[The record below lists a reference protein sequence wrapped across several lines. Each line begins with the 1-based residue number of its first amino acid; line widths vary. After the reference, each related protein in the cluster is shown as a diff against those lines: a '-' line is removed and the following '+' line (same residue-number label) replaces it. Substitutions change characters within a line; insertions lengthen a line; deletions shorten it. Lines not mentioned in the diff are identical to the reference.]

1 MADRFDYVVI
11 GAGSAGSVLAGRLSE
26 SDRGSICVLEAGP
39 PDHHPSIHVPAAV
52 VYALDNPCINWMY
65 RTAPSWGT
73 GGRCIIQSRG
83 KTLGGS
89 GSINGHIY
97 TRGHRSDF
105 DGWAAMGNH
114 GWSYAEVLPYFKRCE
129 RRIGDGDDRYRG
141 RNGPFTITD
150 IDQPDPLCDAFM
162 GGAELLGIPRNPDYN
177 GASQEGIAYVQRS
190 IHRGRRVSPARAFLY
205 PAMKRGNT
213 EVRTRAQVLQ
223 VLLEDNRAVGVRY
236 HQGGRDHVVLANKE
250 VILCGG
256 AIASPH
262 LLQLS
267 GIGARD
273 LLQHIGV
280 PLVHA
285 LPGVGEN
292 LRDHYAA
299 RMVMRIRGIETINER
314 VRGLKLVREVARY
327 AFTRRGAL
335 ALTPTLVYCFWN
347 SDHGD
352 IQVSFTPA
360 SYPAGV
366 WSGLDRFPGAT
377 IACWQQ
383 RPASKGHVRA
393 LSADPFAQPEFQP
406 NYLAEEEDRQ
416 ALLAAMRLGRQLIG
430 STPFSQYVEQ
440 EVWPGERAQSDAEL
454 LDHARHTGN
463 TTYHPIGTCRMGPA
477 ARTDSVVDDQLR
489 VHGLQGLRVA
499 DASIMPTMPAANTNA
514 TALMI
519 GEKAADMILGR
530 RPLAPE
536 LAGAPQDPS

>member
-1 MADRFDYVVI
+1 MTDRFDYVVI
-11 GAGSAGSVLAGRLSE
+11 GAGSGGSVVAGRLSE
-26 SDRGSICVLEAGP
+26 SGQGSVCVLEAGP
-39 PDHHPSIHVPAAV
+39 RDCHPSIHVPAAV
-52 VYALDNPCINWMY
+52 VHTLDNPRINWMY

-89 GSINGHIY
+89 GSINGHVY

-105 DGWAAMGNH
+105 DRWAAMGNR

-141 RNGPFTITD
+141 RAGPFTITD
-150 IDQPDPLCDAFM
+150 IDQSDPLCDAFM
-162 GGAELLGIPRNPDYN
+162 DGAESLGIPRNPDYN

-190 IHRGRRVSPARAFLY
+190 IHRGRRVSPARTFLY

-213 EVRTRAQVLQ
+213 EVRTRARVLQ
-223 VLLEDNRAVGVRY
+223 VLLAGRRAVGVRY
-236 HQGGRDHVVLANKE
+236 HRGGRDQVVLANRE

-267 GIGARD
+267 GIGAPS

-280 PLVHA
+280 PLVHSLA
-285 LPGVGEN
+285 GVGEN
-292 LRDHYAA
+292 LCDHYAA
-299 RMVMRIRGIETINER
+299 RLVMRIRGIETINER

-327 AFTRRGAL
+327 AFSRRGAL
-335 ALTPTLVYCFWN
+335 ALTPTLVYCFWK

-360 SYPAGV
+360 SYPAGI
-366 WSGLDRFPGAT
+366 WNGLDKLPGAT

-383 RPASKGHVRA
+383 RPASRGHVRA
-393 LSADPFAQPEFQP
+393 LSADPFAPPEIQP
-406 NYLAEEEDRQ
+406 NYLAEEEDRL

-430 STPFSQYVEQ
+430 SLPFSRHVEQ
-440 EVWPGERAQSDAEL
+440 EVWPGNRAQSDAEL

-477 ARTDSVVDDQLR
+477 KRTDSVVDDQLR
-489 VHGLQGLRVA
+489 VHGVQGLRVA

-514 TALMI
+514 LALMI
-519 GEKAADMILGR
+519 GEKAADLILGKP
-530 RPLAPE
+530 PLPPE
-536 LAGAPQDPS
+536 PPG

>member
-1 MADRFDYVVI
+1 MTDRFDYVVI
-11 GAGSAGSVLAGRLSE
+11 GAGSAGSVVAGRLSE
-26 SDRGSICVLEAGP
+26 AGQGTVCVLEAGP
-39 PDHHPSIHVPAAV
+39 PDRHPSIHVPAAV
-52 VYALDNPCINWMY
+52 VHLLDNPRLNWRY
-65 RTAPSWGT
+65 RTTPSWGT
-73 GGRCIIQSRG
+73 AGRCLVQSRG

-89 GSINGHIY
+89 GAINGHVY
-97 TRGHRSDF
+97 TRGHHADF
-105 DGWAAMGNH
+105 DGWAALGNR

-141 RNGPFTITD
+141 RAGPFTITD

-162 GGAELLGIPRNPDYN
+162 DGAASLGIPRNPDYN

-213 EVRTRAQVLQ
+213 EVRTRTQVVQ
-223 VLLEDNRAVGVRY
+223 IVFAGRRAVGVRY
-236 HQGGRDHVVLANKE
+236 HRRGRDEVVLANRE

-267 GIGARD
+267 GVGAPG
-273 LLQHIGV
+273 LLQRIGV

-292 LRDHYAA
+292 LCDHYAA
-299 RMVMRIRGIETINER
+299 RLVMRIRGIETINER

-383 RPASKGHVRA
+383 RPASRGHVRA
-393 LSADPFAQPEFQP
+393 LSADPFAPPEFQP
-406 NYLAEEEDRQ
+406 NYLAEEEDRH
-416 ALLAAMRLGRQLIG
+416 ALLAAMRLGRQLAG
-430 STPFSQYVEQ
+430 SAPFSRHVEQ
-440 EVWPGERAQSDAEL
+440 EVWPGERARSDGDL

-477 ARTDSVVDDQLR
+477 ERPDSVVDDQLR

-514 TALMI
+514 AALMI
-519 GEKAADMILGR
+519 GEKAADLILGR
-530 RPLAPE
+530 RPLPPG
-536 LAGAPQDPS
+536 LID

>member
-1 MADRFDYVVI
+1 MADRFDYVII
-11 GAGSAGSVLAGRLSE
+11 GAGSAGSVVASRLSE
-26 SDRGSICVLEAGP
+26 SGQGSVCVLEAGP
-39 PDHHPSIHVPAAV
+39 PDRHPSIHVPAAV
-52 VYALDNPCINWMY
+52 VHALDNPRINWMY

-73 GGRCIIQSRG
+73 GGRSIIQSRG

-89 GSINGHIY
+89 GSINGHVY
-97 TRGHRSDF
+97 TRGHRADF
-105 DGWAAMGNH
+105 DGWAALGNS
-114 GWSYAEVLPYFKRCE
+114 GWSYAELLPYFKRCE
-129 RRIGDGDDRYRG
+129 GRIGDGDDRYRG
-141 RNGPFTITD
+141 RTGPFTITD

-162 GGAELLGIPRNPDYN
+162 DGAESLGIPRNPDYN

-213 EVRTRAQVLQ
+213 EVRTRARALHVLFAGR
-223 VLLEDNRAVGVRY
+223 RAVGVRY
-236 HQGGRDHVVLANKE
+236 HRHGRDHLVLANRE

-267 GIGARD
+267 GIGAPG
-273 LLQHIGV
+273 LLQRIGV

-292 LRDHYAA
+292 LCDHYAA

-314 VRGLKLVREVARY
+314 VRGLKLVKEVARY
-327 AFTRRGAL
+327 AFRRRGAL
-335 ALTPTLVYCFWN
+335 ALTPTLVYCFWR

-383 RPASKGHVRA
+383 RPASRGHVRA
-393 LSADPFAQPEFQP
+393 LSADPFVQPEFQP
-406 NYLAEEEDRQ
+406 NYLAEEEDRH
-416 ALLAAMRLGRQLIG
+416 ALLAAMRLGRQLAG
-430 STPFSQYVEQ
+430 SVPFSRHVEQ
-440 EVWPGERAQSDAEL
+440 EVWPGDQARSDAEL

-477 ARTDSVVDDQLR
+477 ERTDSVVDDQLR
-489 VHGLQGLRVA
+489 VHGIEGLRVA

-514 TALMI
+514 AALMI

-530 RPLAPE
+530 RPLPPE
-536 LAGAPQDPS
+536 PAGAPPDPL